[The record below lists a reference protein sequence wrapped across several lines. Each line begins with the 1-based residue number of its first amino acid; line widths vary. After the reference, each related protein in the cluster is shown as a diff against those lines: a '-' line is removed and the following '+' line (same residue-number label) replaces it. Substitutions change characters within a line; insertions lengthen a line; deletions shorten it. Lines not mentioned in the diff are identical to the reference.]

1 MKGADALTKK
11 LTHEL
16 NAQRLNRFG
25 APTEKLLGAGLW
37 ISGQFGLAPEPGC
50 LAVDN
55 AARCPPR
62 SLLPTDPQPSTTNF
76 RNFQNS
82 PYGRS
87 IGRYKASPRARLPV
101 AWLFLVGANCVHDN
115 LDALSPKHDR
125 KREPGDAEPTATLFI
140 RFACLGVLLDLFKDR
155 INLVNK
161 LPAVPGRAR

>member
-25 APTEKLLGAGLW
+25 APAEKLLGAGLW

-76 RNFQNS
+76 RNFQNP

-87 IGRYKASPRARLPV
+87 IGRYKALLVFTAK
-101 AWLFLVGANCVHDN
+101 WLF
-115 LDALSPKHDR
+115 K
-125 KREPGDAEPTATLFI
+125 FI
-140 RFACLGVLLDLFKDR
+140 C
-155 INLVNK
+155 
-161 LPAVPGRAR
+161 